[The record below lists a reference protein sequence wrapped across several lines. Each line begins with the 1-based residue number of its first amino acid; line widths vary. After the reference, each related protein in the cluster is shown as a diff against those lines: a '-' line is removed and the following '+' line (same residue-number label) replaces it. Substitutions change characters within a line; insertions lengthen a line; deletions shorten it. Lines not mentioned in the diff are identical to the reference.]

1 MVGKYSHRCPRK
13 PLERNWRLNFT
24 NEQETAQPNLKMLKQ
39 KSKPTQILIEQEL
52 ANKTADNEAVDPM
65 AIATMENWIISNNLA
80 EAATLPVREEDTTTD
95 KLFAKHAHLF
105 DPNPSKIHKPSS
117 DAELKDREIG
127 GLWPHPNPKV
137 KGEKMFKGT
146 IKLNGEHHDVVYFKN
161 KYYAPKTN
169 KPEYRIY
176 WNLAQNT
183 KALIK

>member
-1 MVGKYSHRCPRK
+1 MS
-13 PLERNWRLNFT
+13 E
-24 NEQETAQPNLKMLKQ
+24 Q

-52 ANKTADNEAVDPM
+52 ANKAADNEAADPD
-65 AIATMENWIISNNLA
+65 ALATMENWIINNNLA
-80 EAATLPVREEDTTTD
+80 EAATLPVREEDSASN

-137 KGEKMFKGT
+137 KGETMYKGD
-146 IKLNGEHHDVVYFKN
+146 IKINGEKHDVVYFKN
-161 KYYAPKTN
+161 KYYAPNTR

-176 WNLAQNT
+176 WNLAQT
-183 KALIK
+183 KKALIK

>member
-1 MVGKYSHRCPRK
+1 
-13 PLERNWRLNFT
+13 
-24 NEQETAQPNLKMLKQ
+24 MLKQ

-105 DPNPSKIHKPSS
+105 DPNPSEIHKPSS
-117 DAELKDREIG
+117 DADLKDREIG
-127 GLWPHPNPKV
+127 GLWPHPNPQV
-137 KGEKMFKGT
+137 EGETLYNGDLRINGEK
-146 IKLNGEHHDVVYFKN
+146 HSVVYFRN
-161 KYYAPKTN
+161 KFYKPHLN
-169 KPEYRIY
+169 LPEYRIY
-176 WNLAQNT
+176 WDFPKKK

>member
-1 MVGKYSHRCPRK
+1 MSEEYSK
-13 PLERNWRLNFT
+13 LN
-24 NEQETAQPNLKMLKQ
+24 
-39 KSKPTQILIEQEL
+39 QIIIEQEL
-52 ANKTADNEAVDPM
+52 ANKAADNEAVDPM

-80 EAATLPVREEDTTTD
+80 EAATLPVREEDSTSN

-146 IKLNGEHHDVVYFKN
+146 IKINGEHHDVVYFKN

>member
-1 MVGKYSHRCPRK
+1 
-13 PLERNWRLNFT
+13 
-24 NEQETAQPNLKMLKQ
+24 MLKQ
-39 KSKPTQILIEQEL
+39 KLKPTQILIEQEL
-52 ANKTADNEAVDPM
+52 ANKAADNEAVDPM

-80 EAATLPVREEDTTTD
+80 EAATLPVREEDTAKE
-95 KLFAKHAHLF
+95 KLFAKHSHLF

-176 WNLAQNT
+176 WNLAQT
-183 KALIK
+183 KKAI